1 MAPLKP
7 LTIAINLFWNTFSLF
22 VKKINKDLIMRV
34 TFGSKYNQMNNYQN
48 ALQNK
53 INDAN
58 TQIASGLKIRYGYQN
73 SDINNQNLKF
83 QYEENTLDQGIDVA
97 KNAYTSTLNTDKALQ
112 EFSKTMEAFKTK
124 LIQSA
129 NDVHSETSRAAI
141 ANDLER
147 LKEHMMNVANT
158 SIGGEFLFGGSK
170 VDRPPI
176 DSEGKYH
183 GNGEDLNALIS
194 SDNLVPYNISGQD
207 LFLGADKD
215 KHKLITTNI
224 KLLNQNKLHPD
235 VMDAL
240 EHSSLPEEVFIKPG
254 DTLRELIGDN
264 DKDPTNDPKEFFY
277 LQGVRPD
284 GSSFKE
290 KFALSKAYQNQES
303 ATKVSDLL
311 DKIAHAYGNTSQNK
325 VVDVSLNNWGQI
337 EIKNLTPGSENL
349 DFHLISSDG
358 DFDDLDALR
367 SSGKRVTEYVKSAFV
382 TDRSLSQVKAVPN
395 MYNPKTLEIPSVF
408 VTKDNVLANKN
419 TKLSEIFGDS
429 VETLKINASRLDDE
443 SLIKIPN
450 LPVYLDI
457 PILLDVKNSTI
468 KDLKDA
474 IKERF
479 NNEVDVEIETNGRLR
494 IIDNSSK
501 ESPISLALSTLD
513 QKGLEVAGIPT
524 NNASEYQKTYF
535 NKEGAKLE
543 SNVAQIAQNGAAN
556 GSTKLS
562 EAAKGSLENSVFN
575 MKLNDVNGLFLEAQ
589 MILDN
594 NGVFLSLPNG
604 VKIPLYDPTTADI
617 QASKPNEVT
626 YRQLMDAMSIVL
638 NYSNTDPAIYQQ
650 ISDNPTSKESKE
662 RFIELLKQAK
672 DNLSVNLNEEGK
684 VIIQDNM
691 HSNTKM
697 QFMLFDKDA
706 NDFSQNALHSDK
718 PSLKLN
724 ANNALIIDKPSVNF
738 FDQLE
743 NTITSV
749 RKGIYRPD
757 ALGDTYSSDMRN
769 LGIQNGITLID
780 HLSDHIEKMIAK
792 NGAHGKAF
800 ENIIRRN
807 EVLKT
812 QVQSIRGETTGT
824 DMAET
829 YNKFSNLTNN
839 YNAVLASTN
848 KINNLSLTKY
858 L

>member
-1 MAPLKP
+1 
-7 LTIAINLFWNTFSLF
+7 
-22 VKKINKDLIMRV
+22 MRV

-97 KNAYTSTLNTDKALQ
+97 QNAYTSTLNTDKALQ

-147 LKEHMMNVANT
+147 LREHMMNVANT

-176 DSEGKYH
+176 DSKGKYH

-207 LFLGADKD
+207 LFLGTDKD

-224 KLLNQNKLHPD
+224 KLFNQNKLHPD

-240 EHSSLPEEVFIKPG
+240 EHSSLPEEVFIKPS

-277 LQGVRPD
+277 LQGIRPD

-290 KFALSKAYQNQES
+290 KFALSKAYQNKES
-303 ATKVSDLL
+303 TTKVSDLL
-311 DKIAHAYGNTSQNK
+311 DRIGHAYGNTSQNK

-367 SSGKRVTEYVKSAFV
+367 SSSKRVTEYVKSAFV

-395 MYNPKTLEIPSVF
+395 MYNPRALEIPSVF

-429 VETLKINASRLDDE
+429 VETLKINASRLDDT
-443 SLIKIPN
+443 SAIKIPN

-513 QKGLEVAGIPT
+513 AKGLEVAGIPT

-543 SNVAQIAQNGAAN
+543 SNVAQTAQNGAAN

-589 MILDN
+589 INLDN
-594 NGVFLSLPNG
+594 NGAFLSLPNG
-604 VKIPLYDPTTADI
+604 VKIPLYDPTTANI

-626 YRQLMDAMSIVL
+626 YRQLMDAMSIAL

-743 NTITSV
+743 NIITSV

>member
-1 MAPLKP
+1 
-7 LTIAINLFWNTFSLF
+7 
-22 VKKINKDLIMRV
+22 MRV

-73 SDINNQNLKF
+73 SNINNQNLKF

-97 KNAYTSTLNTDKALQ
+97 QNAYTSTLNTDKALQ
-112 EFSKTMEAFKTK
+112 EFSKTMETFKTK

-129 NDVHSETSRAAI
+129 NDMHSETSRAAI

-147 LKEHMMNVANT
+147 LREHMMNVANT

-240 EHSSLPEEVFIKPG
+240 EHSSLPEEVFIKPS

-277 LQGVRPD
+277 LQGIRPD

-290 KFALSKAYQNQES
+290 KFALDKAYQNKES

-311 DKIAHAYGNTSQNK
+311 DKIGHAYGNTSQNK

-367 SSGKRVTEYVKSAFV
+367 SSSKRVTEYVKSAFV

-395 MYNPKTLEIPSVF
+395 MYNPRVLEIPSVF

-429 VETLKINASRLDDE
+429 VETLKINASRLDDA
-443 SLIKIPN
+443 SAIKIPN
-450 LPVYLDI
+450 LPIGLDI

-494 IIDNSSK
+494 IIDNSSNQ
-501 ESPISLALSTLD
+501 SPISFALSALD

-562 EAAKGSLENSVFN
+562 EVANGSLENSVFN
-575 MKLNDVNGLFLEAQ
+575 MKLNDVNGSFLEAQ
-589 MILDN
+589 MILDS
-594 NGVFLSLPNG
+594 NGAFLSLPNG
-604 VKIPLYDPTTADI
+604 IKIPLYDPTSADI

-626 YRQLMDAMSIVL
+626 YRQLMDAMSIAL

-650 ISDNPTSKESKE
+650 ISDNPTSKESKD

-672 DNLSVNLNEEGK
+672 GNLSVNLNEEGK

-743 NTITSV
+743 NIITSV

>member
-1 MAPLKP
+1 
-7 LTIAINLFWNTFSLF
+7 
-22 VKKINKDLIMRV
+22 MRV

-97 KNAYTSTLNTDKALQ
+97 QNAYTSTLNTDKALQ

-147 LKEHMMNVANT
+147 LREHMMNVANT

-224 KLLNQNKLHPD
+224 KLFNQNKLHPD

-311 DKIAHAYGNTSQNK
+311 DKIGHAYGNTSQNK

-367 SSGKRVTEYVKSAFV
+367 SSGKRVTEYIKSAFV

-429 VETLKINASRLDDE
+429 VETLKINASRLDDT
-443 SLIKIPN
+443 SAIKIPN

-479 NNEVDVEIETNGRLR
+479 NNEVDVEIETNGRLK

-543 SNVAQIAQNGAAN
+543 SNVAQIAQSGAAN

-562 EAAKGSLENSVFN
+562 EVAKGSLENSVFN

-589 MILDN
+589 MNLDN
-594 NGVFLSLPNG
+594 NGAFLSLPNG
-604 VKIPLYDPTTADI
+604 IKIPLYDPTTADI

-626 YRQLMDAMSIVL
+626 YRQLMDAMSIAL

-662 RFIELLKQAK
+662 LFIGLLKQAK

-697 QFMLFDKDA
+697 QFMLFDKDS

-743 NTITSV
+743 NIITSV

-792 NGAHGKAF
+792 NGSHGKAF

>member
-1 MAPLKP
+1 
-7 LTIAINLFWNTFSLF
+7 
-22 VKKINKDLIMRV
+22 MRV

-97 KNAYTSTLNTDKALQ
+97 QNAYTSTLNTDKALQ

-129 NDVHSETSRAAI
+129 NDVHSETSRTAI

-147 LKEHMMNVANT
+147 LREHMMNVANT

-240 EHSSLPEEVFIKPG
+240 EHSSLPEEVFIKPN

-277 LQGVRPD
+277 LQGIRPD

-290 KFALSKAYQNQES
+290 KFALDKAYQNKES

-337 EIKNLTPGSENL
+337 KIKNLTPGSENL

-367 SSGKRVTEYVKSAFV
+367 SSTKRVTEYVKSAFV
-382 TDRSLSQVKAVPN
+382 TDRSLSQVKAVPS
-395 MYNPKTLEIPSVF
+395 MYNPRVLEIPSVF

-429 VETLKINASRLDDE
+429 IKTLKINASRLDNT
-443 SLIKIPN
+443 SAIKIPN

-479 NNEVDVEIETNGRLR
+479 DNEVDVEIETNGRLR
-494 IIDNSSK
+494 VIDNSSNQ
-501 ESPISLALSTLD
+501 SPISLVLSALD

-543 SNVAQIAQNGAAN
+543 SNVAQIAQNGTAN

-562 EAAKGSLENSVFN
+562 EVANGSLENSVFN
-575 MKLNDVNGLFLEAQ
+575 MKLNDVNGSFLEAQ
-589 MILDN
+589 MILDD
-594 NGVFLSLPNG
+594 NGAFLSLPNG
-604 VKIPLYDPTTADI
+604 IKIPLYDPTSADI

-626 YRQLMDAMSIVL
+626 YRQLMDAMSIAL
-638 NYSNTDPAIYQQ
+638 NYSNTDPSIYQQ

-672 DNLSVNLNEEGK
+672 ANLSVNLNEEGK

-743 NTITSV
+743 NIITSV

-812 QVQSIRGETTGT
+812 QVQSIRGETTGA

>member
-1 MAPLKP
+1 
-7 LTIAINLFWNTFSLF
+7 
-22 VKKINKDLIMRV
+22 MRV

-97 KNAYTSTLNTDKALQ
+97 QNAHTSTLNTDKALQ

-147 LKEHMMNVANT
+147 LREHMMNVANT

-224 KLLNQNKLHPD
+224 KLFNQNKLHPD

-240 EHSSLPEEVFIKPG
+240 EHSSLPEEVFIKPS

-290 KFALSKAYQNQES
+290 KFALSKAYQNKES

-395 MYNPKTLEIPSVF
+395 MYNPKVLEIPSVF

-429 VETLKINASRLDDE
+429 VETLKINASRLDE
-443 SLIKIPN
+443 TSAIKIPN

-457 PILLDVKNSTI
+457 PILLNVKNSTI

-543 SNVAQIAQNGAAN
+543 SNVAQIAQNGVAN

-562 EAAKGSLENSVFN
+562 EVAKGSLENSVFN
-575 MKLNDVNGLFLEAQ
+575 MKLNDVNGSFLEAQ

-594 NGVFLSLPNG
+594 NGAFLSLPNG
-604 VKIPLYDPTTADI
+604 IKIPLYDPTSADI

-626 YRQLMDAMSIVL
+626 YRQLMDAMSIAL
-638 NYSNTDPAIYQQ
+638 NYSNTDPTIYQQ

-697 QFMLFDKDA
+697 QFMLFDKDS

>member
-1 MAPLKP
+1 
-7 LTIAINLFWNTFSLF
+7 
-22 VKKINKDLIMRV
+22 MRV
-34 TFGSKYNQMNNYQN
+34 TFGSKYNQMNHYQN

-97 KNAYTSTLNTDKALQ
+97 QNAYTSTLNTDKALQ

-147 LKEHMMNVANT
+147 LREHMINVANT

-176 DSEGKYH
+176 DSNGKYH

-240 EHSSLPEEVFIKPG
+240 EHSSLPEEVFIKPS

-277 LQGVRPD
+277 LQGIRPD

-290 KFALSKAYQNQES
+290 KFALDKAYQNKES

-367 SSGKRVTEYVKSAFV
+367 SSAKRVTEYVKSAFV

-395 MYNPKTLEIPSVF
+395 MYNPRVLEIPSVF

-429 VETLKINASRLDDE
+429 VETLKINARDDT
-443 SLIKIPN
+443 SAIKIPN

-501 ESPISLALSTLD
+501 ESPISFALSTLD

-562 EAAKGSLENSVFN
+562 EVANGSLENSVFN
-575 MKLNDVNGLFLEAQ
+575 MKLNDVNGSFLEAQ

-594 NGVFLSLPNG
+594 NGAFLSLPNG
-604 VKIPLYDPTTADI
+604 IKIPLYDPTSTDI

-626 YRQLMDAMSIVL
+626 YRQLMDAMSIAL

-650 ISDNPTSKESKE
+650 ISDNPTSKESKD
-662 RFIELLKQAK
+662 RFIGLLKQAK
-672 DNLSVNLNEEGK
+672 GNLSVNLNEEGK

-743 NTITSV
+743 NIITSV

-757 ALGDTYSSDMRN
+757 ALGDTYSNDMRN

>member
-1 MAPLKP
+1 
-7 LTIAINLFWNTFSLF
+7 
-22 VKKINKDLIMRV
+22 MRV

-97 KNAYTSTLNTDKALQ
+97 QNAHTSTLNTDKALQ

-147 LKEHMMNVANT
+147 LREHMMNVANT

-215 KHKLITTNI
+215 KYKLITTNI
-224 KLLNQNKLHPD
+224 KLFNQNKLHPD

-277 LQGVRPD
+277 LQGIRPD

-290 KFALSKAYQNQES
+290 KFALDKAYQNQGS

-337 EIKNLTPGSENL
+337 EIKNLTSGSENL

-429 VETLKINASRLDDE
+429 VETLKINASRLDNT
-443 SLIKIPN
+443 SAFKIPN
-450 LPVYLDI
+450 LPIGLDI

-501 ESPISLALSTLD
+501 ESPISLVLSTLD

-562 EAAKGSLENSVFN
+562 EVANGSLENSVFN
-575 MKLNDVNGLFLEAQ
+575 MKLNDVNGSFLEAQ

-594 NGVFLSLPNG
+594 NGAFLSLPNG
-604 VKIPLYDPTTADI
+604 IKIPLYDPTSADI

-626 YRQLMDAMSIVL
+626 YRQLMDAMSIAL
-638 NYSNTDPAIYQQ
+638 NYSNTDPSIYQQ

-684 VIIQDNM
+684 VVIQDNM

-697 QFMLFDKDA
+697 QFMLFDKDS

-743 NTITSV
+743 NIITSV

-792 NGAHGKAF
+792 NGSHGKAF

>member
-1 MAPLKP
+1 
-7 LTIAINLFWNTFSLF
+7 
-22 VKKINKDLIMRV
+22 MRV

-97 KNAYTSTLNTDKALQ
+97 QNAYTSTLNTDKALQ
-112 EFSKTMEAFKTK
+112 EFSKTMETFKTK

-129 NDVHSETSRAAI
+129 NDVHSETSRVAI

-147 LKEHMMNVANT
+147 LREHMMNVANT

-277 LQGVRPD
+277 LQGIRPD

-290 KFALSKAYQNQES
+290 KFALDKAYQNKES

-311 DKIAHAYGNTSQNK
+311 DKIGHAYGNTSQNK

-367 SSGKRVTEYVKSAFV
+367 SSAKRVTEYVKSAFV

-395 MYNPKTLEIPSVF
+395 MYNPRVLEIPSVF

-429 VETLKINASRLDDE
+429 VETLKINARDDT
-443 SLIKIPN
+443 SAIKIPN

-457 PILLDVKNSTI
+457 PILLNVKNSTI

-494 IIDNSSK
+494 IIDNSSNQ
-501 ESPISLALSTLD
+501 SPISFALSALD

-562 EAAKGSLENSVFN
+562 EVANGSLENSVFN
-575 MKLNDVNGLFLEAQ
+575 MKLNDVNGSFLEAQ

-594 NGVFLSLPNG
+594 NGAFLSLPNG
-604 VKIPLYDPTTADI
+604 IKIPLYDPTSADI

-626 YRQLMDAMSIVL
+626 YRQLMDAMSIAL

-792 NGAHGKAF
+792 NGAHGKTF

>member
-1 MAPLKP
+1 
-7 LTIAINLFWNTFSLF
+7 
-22 VKKINKDLIMRV
+22 MRV

-97 KNAYTSTLNTDKALQ
+97 QNAYTSTLNTDKALQ
-112 EFSKTMEAFKTK
+112 EFSKTMETFKTK

-147 LKEHMMNVANT
+147 LREHMMNVANT

-224 KLLNQNKLHPD
+224 KLFNQNKLHPD

-240 EHSSLPEEVFIKPG
+240 EHSSLPEEVFIKPS

-290 KFALSKAYQNQES
+290 KFALSKAYQNKES

-311 DKIAHAYGNTSQNK
+311 DKIGHAYGNTSQNK

-367 SSGKRVTEYVKSAFV
+367 SSAKRVTEYVKSAFV

-395 MYNPKTLEIPSVF
+395 MYNPKMLEIPSVF

-429 VETLKINASRLDDE
+429 VETLKINASRLDE
-443 SLIKIPN
+443 TSAIKIPN
-450 LPVYLDI
+450 LPINLDI
-457 PILLDVKNSTI
+457 PILLDMKNSTI

-513 QKGLEVAGIPT
+513 NKGLEVAGIPT

-562 EAAKGSLENSVFN
+562 EVSKGSLENSVFN

-589 MILDN
+589 INLDN
-594 NGVFLSLPNG
+594 NGAFLSLPNG
-604 VKIPLYDPTTADI
+604 IKIPLYDPTSADI

-626 YRQLMDAMSIVL
+626 YRQLMDAMSIAL

-743 NTITSV
+743 NIITSV

>member
-1 MAPLKP
+1 
-7 LTIAINLFWNTFSLF
+7 
-22 VKKINKDLIMRV
+22 MRV
-34 TFGSKYNQMNNYQN
+34 TFGSKYNQMNHYQN

-97 KNAYTSTLNTDKALQ
+97 QNAYTSTLNTDKALQ

-147 LKEHMMNVANT
+147 LREHMMNVANT

-176 DSEGKYH
+176 DSNGKYH

-240 EHSSLPEEVFIKPG
+240 EHSSLPEEVFIKPS

-290 KFALSKAYQNQES
+290 KFALDKAYQNQES

-311 DKIAHAYGNTSQNK
+311 DKIGHAYGNTSQNK

-367 SSGKRVTEYVKSAFV
+367 SSAKRVTEYVKSAFV

-395 MYNPKTLEIPSVF
+395 MYNPKVLEIPSVF

-419 TKLSEIFGDS
+419 TKLSEIFGDK
-429 VETLKINASRLDDE
+429 VETLKINASRLGDE
-443 SLIKIPN
+443 SAIKIPN
-450 LPVYLDI
+450 LPINLDI

-501 ESPISLALSTLD
+501 ESPISFALSTLD

-562 EAAKGSLENSVFN
+562 EVSKGSLENSVFN
-575 MKLNDVNGLFLEAQ
+575 MKLNDVNGSFLEAQ
-589 MILDN
+589 INLDN
-594 NGVFLSLPNG
+594 NGAFLSLPNG

-662 RFIELLKQAK
+662 QFIGLLKQAK

-743 NTITSV
+743 NIITSV

>member
-1 MAPLKP
+1 
-7 LTIAINLFWNTFSLF
+7 
-22 VKKINKDLIMRV
+22 MRV

-97 KNAYTSTLNTDKALQ
+97 QNAYTSTLNTDKALQ

-147 LKEHMMNVANT
+147 LREHMMNVANT

-290 KFALSKAYQNQES
+290 KFALSKAYQNKES

-367 SSGKRVTEYVKSAFV
+367 SSAKRVTEYVKSAFV

-395 MYNPKTLEIPSVF
+395 MYNPKVLEIPSVF

-419 TKLSEIFGDS
+419 IKLSEIFGDK
-429 VETLKINASRLDDE
+429 VETLKINASRLDN
-443 SLIKIPN
+443 SSAIKIPN

-513 QKGLEVAGIPT
+513 DKGLEVAGIPT

-543 SNVAQIAQNGAAN
+543 SNVAQTAQNGAAN

-562 EAAKGSLENSVFN
+562 EVAKGSLENSVFN

-594 NGVFLSLPNG
+594 NGAFLSLPNG
-604 VKIPLYDPTTADI
+604 VKIPLYDPTTANI

-626 YRQLMDAMSIVL
+626 YRQLMDAMSIAL

-792 NGAHGKAF
+792 NGSHGKAF

>member
-1 MAPLKP
+1 
-7 LTIAINLFWNTFSLF
+7 
-22 VKKINKDLIMRV
+22 
-34 TFGSKYNQMNNYQN
+34 MNHYQN

-97 KNAYTSTLNTDKALQ
+97 QNAYTSTLNTDKALQ

-176 DSEGKYH
+176 DSNGKYH

-240 EHSSLPEEVFIKPG
+240 EHSSLPEEVFIKPS

-277 LQGVRPD
+277 LQGIRPD

-290 KFALSKAYQNQES
+290 KFALDKAYQNQES

-311 DKIAHAYGNTSQNK
+311 DKIGHAYGNTSQNK

-358 DFDDLDALR
+358 DFDNLDALR
-367 SSGKRVTEYVKSAFV
+367 SSAKRVTEYVKSAFV

-395 MYNPKTLEIPSVF
+395 MYNPKVLEIPSVF

-429 VETLKINASRLDDE
+429 VETLKINASRLGDE
-443 SLIKIPN
+443 SAIKIPN
-450 LPVYLDI
+450 LPINLDI

-501 ESPISLALSTLD
+501 ESPISFALSTLD

-562 EAAKGSLENSVFN
+562 EVSKGSLENSVFN
-575 MKLNDVNGLFLEAQ
+575 MKLNDVNGSFLEVQ
-589 MILDN
+589 INLDN
-594 NGVFLSLPNG
+594 NGAFLSLPNG

-626 YRQLMDAMSIVL
+626 YRQLMDAMSIAL

-662 RFIELLKQAK
+662 QFIGLLKQAK
-672 DNLSVNLNEEGK
+672 DNLSINLNEEGK

-743 NTITSV
+743 NIITSV

-757 ALGDTYSSDMRN
+757 ALGDNYSSDMRN

>member
-1 MAPLKP
+1 
-7 LTIAINLFWNTFSLF
+7 
-22 VKKINKDLIMRV
+22 MRV

-53 INDAN
+53 INDAS

-73 SDINNQNLKF
+73 SNINNQNLKF

-97 KNAYTSTLNTDKALQ
+97 QNAYTSTLNTDKALQ
-112 EFSKTMEAFKTK
+112 EFSKTMETFKTK

-129 NDVHSETSRAAI
+129 NDMHSETSRAAI

-147 LKEHMMNVANT
+147 LREHMMNVANT

-240 EHSSLPEEVFIKPG
+240 EHSSLPEEVFIKPS

-277 LQGVRPD
+277 LQGIRPD

-290 KFALSKAYQNQES
+290 KFALDKAYQNKES

-395 MYNPKTLEIPSVF
+395 MYNPRVLEIPSVF
-408 VTKDNVLANKN
+408 ITKDNVLANKN

-429 VETLKINASRLDDE
+429 VETLKINASRLDDA
-443 SLIKIPN
+443 SAIKIPN
-450 LPVYLDI
+450 LPIGLDI

-494 IIDNSSK
+494 IIDNSSNQ
-501 ESPISLALSTLD
+501 SPISFALSALD

-562 EAAKGSLENSVFN
+562 EVANGSLENSVFN
-575 MKLNDVNGLFLEAQ
+575 MKLNDVNGSFLEAQ

-594 NGVFLSLPNG
+594 NGAFLSLPNG
-604 VKIPLYDPTTADI
+604 IKIPLYDPTSADI

-626 YRQLMDAMSIVL
+626 YRQLMDAMSIAL

-672 DNLSVNLNEEGK
+672 GNLSVNLNEEGK

-743 NTITSV
+743 NIITSV

>member
-1 MAPLKP
+1 
-7 LTIAINLFWNTFSLF
+7 
-22 VKKINKDLIMRV
+22 MRV

-97 KNAYTSTLNTDKALQ
+97 QNAYTSTLNTDKALQ

-124 LIQSA
+124 LVQSA

-147 LKEHMMNVANT
+147 LREHMMNVANT

-224 KLLNQNKLHPD
+224 KLFNQNKLHPD

-240 EHSSLPEEVFIKPG
+240 EHSSLPEEVFIKPS

-277 LQGVRPD
+277 LQGIRPD

-290 KFALSKAYQNQES
+290 KFTLDKAYQNQKS

-311 DKIAHAYGNTSQNK
+311 DRIGHAYGNTSQNK

-395 MYNPKTLEIPSVF
+395 MYNPKVLEIPSVF

-429 VETLKINASRLDDE
+429 VETLKINASRLGE
-443 SLIKIPN
+443 TSAIKIPN
-450 LPVYLDI
+450 LPINLDI
-457 PILLDVKNSTI
+457 PILLDMKNSTI

-479 NNEVDVEIETNGRLR
+479 NNEVDVEIGTNGRLR

-543 SNVAQIAQNGAAN
+543 SNAAQIAQNGVAN

-575 MKLNDVNGLFLEAQ
+575 MKLNDVNGSFLKAQ

-594 NGVFLSLPNG
+594 NGAFLSLPNSI
-604 VKIPLYDPTTADI
+604 KIPLYDPTTADI

-626 YRQLMDAMSIVL
+626 YRQLMDAMSIAL

-684 VIIQDNM
+684 VVIQDNM

-743 NTITSV
+743 NIITSV

>member
-1 MAPLKP
+1 
-7 LTIAINLFWNTFSLF
+7 
-22 VKKINKDLIMRV
+22 MRV

-73 SDINNQNLKF
+73 SNINNQNLKF

-97 KNAYTSTLNTDKALQ
+97 QNAYTSTLNTDKALQ
-112 EFSKTMEAFKTK
+112 EFSKTMETFKTK

-129 NDVHSETSRAAI
+129 NDMHSETSRAAI

-147 LKEHMMNVANT
+147 LREHMMNVANT

-170 VDRPPI
+170 VDRSPI

-235 VMDAL
+235 LMDAL
-240 EHSSLPEEVFIKPG
+240 EHSSLPEEVFIKPS

-277 LQGVRPD
+277 LQGIRPD

-290 KFALSKAYQNQES
+290 KFALSKAYQNKES

-311 DKIAHAYGNTSQNK
+311 DRIGHAYGNTSQNK

-450 LPVYLDI
+450 LPIGLDI

-501 ESPISLALSTLD
+501 ESPISLALSALD

-543 SNVAQIAQNGAAN
+543 SNVAQIAQNGAAD

-562 EAAKGSLENSVFN
+562 EVAKGSLENSVFN
-575 MKLNDVNGLFLEAQ
+575 MKLNDVNGSFLEAQ

-594 NGVFLSLPNG
+594 NGAFLSLPNG
-604 VKIPLYDPTTADI
+604 IKIPLYDPTSADI

-626 YRQLMDAMSIVL
+626 YRQLMDAMSIAL
-638 NYSNTDPAIYQQ
+638 NYSNADPAIYQQ

>member
-1 MAPLKP
+1 
-7 LTIAINLFWNTFSLF
+7 
-22 VKKINKDLIMRV
+22 MRV
-34 TFGSKYNQMNNYQN
+34 TFGSKYNQMNHYQN

-97 KNAYTSTLNTDKALQ
+97 QNAYTSTLNTDKALQ
-112 EFSKTMEAFKTK
+112 EFSKTMETFKTK
-124 LIQSA
+124 LVQSA
-129 NDVHSETSRAAI
+129 NDVHSEISRAAI

-147 LKEHMMNVANT
+147 LREHMMNVANT

-176 DSEGKYH
+176 DSNGKYH

-224 KLLNQNKLHPD
+224 KLFNQNKLHPD

-240 EHSSLPEEVFIKPG
+240 EHSSLPEEVFIKPS

-277 LQGVRPD
+277 LQGIRPD

-290 KFALSKAYQNQES
+290 KFALDKAYQNQKS

-311 DKIAHAYGNTSQNK
+311 DRIGHAYGNTSQNK

-395 MYNPKTLEIPSVF
+395 MYNPKVLEIPSVF

-429 VETLKINASRLDDE
+429 VQTLKINASRSDE
-443 SLIKIPN
+443 TSAIKIPN
-450 LPVYLDI
+450 LPVNLDI

-468 KDLKDA
+468 KDLKDT

-479 NNEVDVEIETNGRLR
+479 NNEVDVEIATNGRLR
-494 IIDNSSK
+494 IIDNSSNQ
-501 ESPISLALSTLD
+501 SPISFSLITLND
-513 QKGLEVAGIPT
+513 KGLEVAGIPT

-562 EAAKGSLENSVFN
+562 EMAKGSLENSVFD
-575 MKLNDVNGLFLEAQ
+575 MKLNDVNGSFLKAQ

-594 NGVFLSLPNG
+594 NGAFLSLPNG
-604 VKIPLYDPTTADI
+604 VKIPLYDPTSADI

-626 YRQLMDAMSIVL
+626 YRQLMDAMSIAL

-672 DNLSVNLNEEGK
+672 SNLSVDLNEEGK

-792 NGAHGKAF
+792 NGTHGKAF
-800 ENIIRRN
+800 ENIIGRN

>member
-1 MAPLKP
+1 
-7 LTIAINLFWNTFSLF
+7 
-22 VKKINKDLIMRV
+22 MRV

-73 SDINNQNLKF
+73 SDINNQNLRF

-97 KNAYTSTLNTDKALQ
+97 QNAYTSTLNTDKALQ

-147 LKEHMMNVANT
+147 LREHMMNVANT

-207 LFLGADKD
+207 LFLGTDKD

-240 EHSSLPEEVFIKPG
+240 EHSSLPEEVFIKPS

-290 KFALSKAYQNQES
+290 KFALSKAYQNKES

-382 TDRSLSQVKAVPN
+382 TDRSLSQVKAVPS

-429 VETLKINASRLDDE
+429 VETLKINASRLDNT
-443 SLIKIPN
+443 SAIKIPN

-494 IIDNSSK
+494 IIDNSSNQ
-501 ESPISLALSTLD
+501 SPISLALSTLD

-543 SNVAQIAQNGAAN
+543 SNVAQITQNGAAN

-562 EAAKGSLENSVFN
+562 EVAKGSLENSVFN
-575 MKLNDVNGLFLEAQ
+575 MKLNDVNGSFLKAQ

-594 NGVFLSLPNG
+594 NGAFLSLPNG
-604 VKIPLYDPTTADI
+604 VKIPLYDPTSADI

-626 YRQLMDAMSIVL
+626 YRQLMDAMSIAL

-792 NGAHGKAF
+792 NGSHGKAF

-812 QVQSIRGETTGT
+812 QVQSIRGETTGA

>member
-1 MAPLKP
+1 
-7 LTIAINLFWNTFSLF
+7 
-22 VKKINKDLIMRV
+22 MRV

-112 EFSKTMEAFKTK
+112 EFSKTMETFKTK

-147 LKEHMMNVANT
+147 LREHMMNVANT

-240 EHSSLPEEVFIKPG
+240 EHSSLPEEVFIKPS

-277 LQGVRPD
+277 LQGIRPD

-290 KFALSKAYQNQES
+290 KFALDKAYQNKES

-311 DKIAHAYGNTSQNK
+311 DKIGHAYGNTSQNK

-367 SSGKRVTEYVKSAFV
+367 SSGQRVTEYVKSAFV

-395 MYNPKTLEIPSVF
+395 MYNPRVLEIPSVF

-429 VETLKINASRLDDE
+429 VETLKINASRLDDT
-443 SLIKIPN
+443 SAIKIPN
-450 LPVYLDI
+450 LPIGLDI

-494 IIDNSSK
+494 IIDNSSNQ
-501 ESPISLALSTLD
+501 SPISFALSALD

-562 EAAKGSLENSVFN
+562 EVANGSLENSVFN
-575 MKLNDVNGLFLEAQ
+575 MKLNDVNGSFLEAQ

-594 NGVFLSLPNG
+594 NGAFLSLPNG

-626 YRQLMDAMSIVL
+626 YRQLMDAMSIAL

-662 RFIELLKQAK
+662 RFIGLLKQAK
-672 DNLSVNLNEEGK
+672 DNLSINLNEEGK

-743 NTITSV
+743 NIITSV

>member
-1 MAPLKP
+1 
-7 LTIAINLFWNTFSLF
+7 
-22 VKKINKDLIMRV
+22 MRV

-73 SDINNQNLKF
+73 SGINNQNLKF

-97 KNAYTSTLNTDKALQ
+97 QNAYTSTLNTDKALQ
-112 EFSKTMEAFKTK
+112 EFSKTMETFKTK

-147 LKEHMMNVANT
+147 LREHMMNVANT

-277 LQGVRPD
+277 LQGIRPD

-290 KFALSKAYQNQES
+290 KFALDKAYQNKES

-311 DKIAHAYGNTSQNK
+311 DRIGHAYGNTSQNK

-367 SSGKRVTEYVKSAFV
+367 SSAKRVTEYVKSAFV

-395 MYNPKTLEIPSVF
+395 MYNPRVLEIPSVF

-429 VETLKINASRLDDE
+429 VETLKINASRLDDT
-443 SLIKIPN
+443 SAIKIPN
-450 LPVYLDI
+450 LPVGLDI

-494 IIDNSSK
+494 IIDNSSNQ
-501 ESPISLALSTLD
+501 SPISFVLSALD

-562 EAAKGSLENSVFN
+562 EVANGSLENSVFN
-575 MKLNDVNGLFLEAQ
+575 MKLNDVNGSFLEAQ

-594 NGVFLSLPNG
+594 NGAFLSLPNG
-604 VKIPLYDPTTADI
+604 IKIPLYDPTSADI

-626 YRQLMDAMSIVL
+626 YRQLMDAMSIAL
-638 NYSNTDPAIYQQ
+638 NYSNTDPTIYQQ

-662 RFIELLKQAK
+662 RFIGLLKQAK
-672 DNLSVNLNEEGK
+672 GNLSINLNEEGK

-743 NTITSV
+743 NIITSV

>member
-1 MAPLKP
+1 
-7 LTIAINLFWNTFSLF
+7 
-22 VKKINKDLIMRV
+22 MRV

-97 KNAYTSTLNTDKALQ
+97 QNAYTSTLNTDKALQ

-147 LKEHMMNVANT
+147 LREHMINVANT

-224 KLLNQNKLHPD
+224 KLFNQNKLHPD

-240 EHSSLPEEVFIKPG
+240 EHSSLPEEVFIKPS

-290 KFALSKAYQNQES
+290 KFVLDKAYQNKES
-303 ATKVSDLL
+303 TTKVSDLL
-311 DKIAHAYGNTSQNK
+311 DKIGHAYGNTSQNK

-395 MYNPKTLEIPSVF
+395 MYNPKALEIPSVF

-429 VETLKINASRLDDE
+429 VETLKINASRLDE
-443 SLIKIPN
+443 TSAIKIPN

-501 ESPISLALSTLD
+501 ESPISLALSALD

-543 SNVAQIAQNGAAN
+543 SNVAQIAQSGTAN

-562 EAAKGSLENSVFN
+562 EVAKGSLENSVFN

-589 MILDN
+589 INLDN
-594 NGVFLSLPNG
+594 NGAFLSLPNG
-604 VKIPLYDPTTADI
+604 VKIPLYDPTSTDI

-626 YRQLMDAMSIVL
+626 YRQLMDAMSIAL

-697 QFMLFDKDA
+697 QFMLFDKDS

>member
-1 MAPLKP
+1 
-7 LTIAINLFWNTFSLF
+7 
-22 VKKINKDLIMRV
+22 MRV

-97 KNAYTSTLNTDKALQ
+97 QNAYTSTLNTDKALQ

-129 NDVHSETSRAAI
+129 NDVHSETSRTAI

-147 LKEHMMNVANT
+147 LREHMMNVANT

-240 EHSSLPEEVFIKPG
+240 EHSSLPEEVFIKPN

-277 LQGVRPD
+277 LQGIRPD

-290 KFALSKAYQNQES
+290 KFALDKAYQNKES

-358 DFDDLDALR
+358 DFDNLDALR
-367 SSGKRVTEYVKSAFV
+367 SNAKRVTEYVKSAFV
-382 TDRSLSQVKAVPN
+382 TDRSLNQVKAVPN

-429 VETLKINASRLDDE
+429 VETLKINASRLDDT
-443 SLIKIPN
+443 SAIKIPN
-450 LPVYLDI
+450 LPIDLDI

-562 EAAKGSLENSVFN
+562 EVANGSLENSVFN
-575 MKLNDVNGLFLEAQ
+575 MKLNDVNGSFLEAQ

-594 NGVFLSLPNG
+594 NGAFLSLPNG
-604 VKIPLYDPTTADI
+604 IKIPLYDPTSADI

-626 YRQLMDAMSIVL
+626 YRQLMDAMSIAL

-672 DNLSVNLNEEGK
+672 GNLSVNLNEEGK

-743 NTITSV
+743 NIITSV

>member
-1 MAPLKP
+1 
-7 LTIAINLFWNTFSLF
+7 
-22 VKKINKDLIMRV
+22 MRV

-147 LKEHMMNVANT
+147 LREHMMNVANT

-207 LFLGADKD
+207 LFLGTDKD

-224 KLLNQNKLHPD
+224 KLFNQNKLHPD

-240 EHSSLPEEVFIKPG
+240 ERSSLPEEVFIKPG

-290 KFALSKAYQNQES
+290 KFALSKAYQNKES
-303 ATKVSDLL
+303 ATRVSDLL

-395 MYNPKTLEIPSVF
+395 MYNPKVFEIPSVF
-408 VTKDNVLANKN
+408 ITKDNVLANKN

-429 VETLKINASRLDDE
+429 VETLKINASRLDDT

-524 NNASEYQKTYF
+524 NNANEYQKTYF

-562 EAAKGSLENSVFN
+562 EVAKGSLENSVFN

-589 MILDN
+589 INLDN
-594 NGVFLSLPNG
+594 NGAFLSLPNG
-604 VKIPLYDPTTADI
+604 VKIPLYDPTSADI

-626 YRQLMDAMSIVL
+626 YRQLMDAMSIAL
-638 NYSNTDPAIYQQ
+638 NYSNTDQAIYQQ

-672 DNLSVNLNEEGK
+672 DNLSVNLDEEGK

-743 NTITSV
+743 NIITSV

>member
-1 MAPLKP
+1 
-7 LTIAINLFWNTFSLF
+7 
-22 VKKINKDLIMRV
+22 MRV

-73 SDINNQNLKF
+73 SNINNQNLKF

-97 KNAYTSTLNTDKALQ
+97 QNAYTSTLNTDKALQ

-147 LKEHMMNVANT
+147 LREHMMNVANT

-176 DSEGKYH
+176 DSDGKYH

-194 SDNLVPYNISGQD
+194 SNNLVPYNISGQD

-240 EHSSLPEEVFIKPG
+240 EHSSLPEEVFIKPS

-277 LQGVRPD
+277 LQGIRPD

-290 KFALSKAYQNQES
+290 KFALDKAYQNKES

-311 DKIAHAYGNTSQNK
+311 DKIGHAYGNTSQNK

-367 SSGKRVTEYVKSAFV
+367 SSSKRVTEYVKSAFV

-395 MYNPKTLEIPSVF
+395 MYNPRVLEIPSVF

-429 VETLKINASRLDDE
+429 VETLRINASRLGNT
-443 SLIKIPN
+443 SAIKIPN
-450 LPVYLDI
+450 LPIGLDI

-494 IIDNSSK
+494 IIDNSSNQ
-501 ESPISLALSTLD
+501 SPISFALSALD

-556 GSTKLS
+556 GSAKLS
-562 EAAKGSLENSVFN
+562 EVANGSLENSVFN
-575 MKLNDVNGLFLEAQ
+575 MKLNDVNGSFLEAQ

-594 NGVFLSLPNG
+594 NGAFLSLPNG
-604 VKIPLYDPTTADI
+604 IKIPLYDPTSADI

-626 YRQLMDAMSIVL
+626 YRQLMDAMSIAL

-672 DNLSVNLNEEGK
+672 GNLSVNLNEEGK

-743 NTITSV
+743 NIITSV

>member
-1 MAPLKP
+1 
-7 LTIAINLFWNTFSLF
+7 
-22 VKKINKDLIMRV
+22 MRV

-97 KNAYTSTLNTDKALQ
+97 QNAYTSTLNTDKALQ

-147 LKEHMMNVANT
+147 LREHMINVANT

-176 DSEGKYH
+176 DSNGKYH

-290 KFALSKAYQNQES
+290 KFALSKAYQNKES

-311 DKIAHAYGNTSQNK
+311 DKIGHAYGNTSQNK

-395 MYNPKTLEIPSVF
+395 MYNPKVLEIPSVF

-419 TKLSEIFGDS
+419 TKLSEIFGDK

-443 SLIKIPN
+443 NAIQIPN
-450 LPVYLDI
+450 LPINLDI

-543 SNVAQIAQNGAAN
+543 SNVAQTAQNGAAN

-562 EAAKGSLENSVFN
+562 EVAKGSLENSVFN
-575 MKLNDVNGLFLEAQ
+575 MKLNDVNGLFLKAQ
-589 MILDN
+589 INLDN
-594 NGVFLSLPNG
+594 NGAFLSLPNG
-604 VKIPLYDPTTADI
+604 IKIPLYDPTSTDI

-626 YRQLMDAMSIVL
+626 YRQLMDAMSIAL

-743 NTITSV
+743 NIITSV

-792 NGAHGKAF
+792 NGSHGKAF

>member
-1 MAPLKP
+1 
-7 LTIAINLFWNTFSLF
+7 
-22 VKKINKDLIMRV
+22 MRV

-53 INDAN
+53 INDTN
-58 TQIASGLKIRYGYQN
+58 MQIASGLKIRYGYQN
-73 SDINNQNLKF
+73 SNINNQNLKF

-97 KNAYTSTLNTDKALQ
+97 QNAYTSTLNTDKALQ
-112 EFSKTMEAFKTK
+112 EFSKTMETFKTK

-147 LKEHMMNVANT
+147 LREHMMNVANT

-224 KLLNQNKLHPD
+224 KLFNQNKLHPD

-240 EHSSLPEEVFIKPG
+240 EHSSLPEEVFIKPS

-277 LQGVRPD
+277 LQGIRPD

-290 KFALSKAYQNQES
+290 KFALDKAYQNKES

-311 DKIAHAYGNTSQNK
+311 DRIGHAYGNTSQNK

-395 MYNPKTLEIPSVF
+395 MYNPRVLEIPSVF
-408 VTKDNVLANKN
+408 VTKNNVLANKN

-429 VETLKINASRLDDE
+429 VETLKINASDDT
-443 SLIKIPN
+443 SAIKIPN
-450 LPVYLDI
+450 LPIGLDI

-479 NNEVDVEIETNGRLR
+479 NNEVDMEIETNGRLR
-494 IIDNSSK
+494 IIDNSSNQ
-501 ESPISLALSTLD
+501 SPISFALSALD

-562 EAAKGSLENSVFN
+562 EVANGSLENSVFN
-575 MKLNDVNGLFLEAQ
+575 MKLNDVNGSFLEAQ

-594 NGVFLSLPNG
+594 NGAFLSLPNG
-604 VKIPLYDPTTADI
+604 IKIPLYDPTSADI

-626 YRQLMDAMSIVL
+626 YRQLMDAMSIAL

-672 DNLSVNLNEEGK
+672 GNLSVNLNEEGK

>member
-1 MAPLKP
+1 
-7 LTIAINLFWNTFSLF
+7 
-22 VKKINKDLIMRV
+22 MRV

-97 KNAYTSTLNTDKALQ
+97 QNAYTSTLNTDKALQ

-129 NDVHSETSRAAI
+129 NDLHSETSRAAI

-147 LKEHMMNVANT
+147 LKEHMINVANT

-176 DSEGKYH
+176 DSNGKYH

-207 LFLGADKD
+207 LFLGTDKD

-224 KLLNQNKLHPD
+224 KLFNQNKLHPD

-290 KFALSKAYQNQES
+290 KFALDKAYQNQES

-395 MYNPKTLEIPSVF
+395 MYNPKVLEIPSVF
-408 VTKDNVLANKN
+408 ITKDNVLANKN
-419 TKLSEIFGDS
+419 TKLSEIFGDK
-429 VETLKINASRLDDE
+429 VETLKINASRLDNTGA
-443 SLIKIPN
+443 IKIPN

-479 NNEVDVEIETNGRLR
+479 NNEVDVEIATNGRLR

-513 QKGLEVAGIPT
+513 AKGLEVAGIPT

-562 EAAKGSLENSVFN
+562 EVAKGSLENSVFN
-575 MKLNDVNGLFLEAQ
+575 MKLNDVNGSFLKAQ

-594 NGVFLSLPNG
+594 NGAFLSLPNG
-604 VKIPLYDPTTADI
+604 IKIPLYDPTSTDI

-626 YRQLMDAMSIVL
+626 YRQLMDAMSIAL

-792 NGAHGKAF
+792 NGSHGKAF

>member
-1 MAPLKP
+1 
-7 LTIAINLFWNTFSLF
+7 
-22 VKKINKDLIMRV
+22 MRV
-34 TFGSKYNQMNNYQN
+34 TFGSKYNQMNHYQN

-97 KNAYTSTLNTDKALQ
+97 QNAYTSTLNTDKALQ

-147 LKEHMMNVANT
+147 LREHMMNVANT

-176 DSEGKYH
+176 DSNGKYH

-207 LFLGADKD
+207 LFLGTDKD

-224 KLLNQNKLHPD
+224 KLFNQNKLHPD

-277 LQGVRPD
+277 LQGIRPD

-290 KFALSKAYQNQES
+290 KFALDKAYQNQES

-311 DKIAHAYGNTSQNK
+311 DKIGHAYGNTSQNK

-382 TDRSLSQVKAVPN
+382 TDRSLSQVKAVPS
-395 MYNPKTLEIPSVF
+395 MYNPKVLEIPSVF
-408 VTKDNVLANKN
+408 ITKDNVLANKN

-429 VETLKINASRLDDE
+429 VETLKINASRLDE
-443 SLIKIPN
+443 TSAIKIPN

-501 ESPISLALSTLD
+501 ESPISLALSALD

-562 EAAKGSLENSVFN
+562 EIAKGSLENSVFN

-589 MILDN
+589 INLDN
-594 NGVFLSLPNG
+594 NGAFLSLPNG
-604 VKIPLYDPTTADI
+604 IKIPLYDPTSTDI

-626 YRQLMDAMSIVL
+626 YRQLMDAMSIAL
-638 NYSNTDPAIYQQ
+638 NYSNTDPTIYQQ

-743 NTITSV
+743 NIITSV

>member
-1 MAPLKP
+1 
-7 LTIAINLFWNTFSLF
+7 
-22 VKKINKDLIMRV
+22 MRV
-34 TFGSKYNQMNNYQN
+34 TFGSKYNQMNHYQN

-97 KNAYTSTLNTDKALQ
+97 QNAYTSTLNTDKALQ

-147 LKEHMMNVANT
+147 LREHMMNVANT

-176 DSEGKYH
+176 DSNGKYH

-240 EHSSLPEEVFIKPG
+240 EHSLLPEEVFIKPS

-290 KFALSKAYQNQES
+290 KFALDKAYQNQES

-311 DKIAHAYGNTSQNK
+311 DKIGHAYGNTSQNK

-395 MYNPKTLEIPSVF
+395 MYNPKVLEIPSVF

-419 TKLSEIFGDS
+419 TKLSEIFGDK

-443 SLIKIPN
+443 SAIKIPN
-450 LPVYLDI
+450 LPITLDI

-501 ESPISLALSTLD
+501 ESPISFALSTLD

-562 EAAKGSLENSVFN
+562 EVSKGSLENSVFN
-575 MKLNDVNGLFLEAQ
+575 MKLNDVNGSFLEAQ
-589 MILDN
+589 MNLDS
-594 NGVFLSLPNG
+594 NGAFLSLPNG
-604 VKIPLYDPTTADI
+604 VKIPLYDPTTAGI

-626 YRQLMDAMSIVL
+626 YRQLMDAMSIAL

-662 RFIELLKQAK
+662 RFIGLLKQAK
-672 DNLSVNLNEEGK
+672 DNLSINLNEEGK

>member
-1 MAPLKP
+1 
-7 LTIAINLFWNTFSLF
+7 
-22 VKKINKDLIMRV
+22 
-34 TFGSKYNQMNNYQN
+34 MNNYQN

-147 LKEHMMNVANT
+147 LREHMINVANT

-176 DSEGKYH
+176 DSNGKYH

-224 KLLNQNKLHPD
+224 KLFNQNKLHPD

-240 EHSSLPEEVFIKPG
+240 EHSSLPEEVFIKPS

-290 KFALSKAYQNQES
+290 KFALSKAYQNKES

-382 TDRSLSQVKAVPN
+382 TDRSLSQVKAVSN
-395 MYNPKTLEIPSVF
+395 MYNPKALEIPSVF

-419 TKLSEIFGDS
+419 TKLSEIFGDK
-429 VETLKINASRLDDE
+429 VETLKINASRLGDT
-443 SLIKIPN
+443 STIKIPN
-450 LPVYLDI
+450 LPINLDI

-562 EAAKGSLENSVFN
+562 EVAKGSLENSVFN
-575 MKLNDVNGLFLEAQ
+575 MKLNDVNGSFLKAQ
-589 MILDN
+589 MILDP
-594 NGVFLSLPNG
+594 NGAFLSLPNG
-604 VKIPLYDPTTADI
+604 VKIPLYDPTSADI

-626 YRQLMDAMSIVL
+626 YRQLMDAMSIAL

-697 QFMLFDKDA
+697 QFMLFDKDS

-743 NTITSV
+743 NIITSV

-792 NGAHGKAF
+792 NGTHGKAF
-800 ENIIRRN
+800 ENIVRRN

>member
-1 MAPLKP
+1 
-7 LTIAINLFWNTFSLF
+7 
-22 VKKINKDLIMRV
+22 MRV

-83 QYEENTLDQGIDVA
+83 QYEENTLYQGIDVA
-97 KNAYTSTLNTDKALQ
+97 QNAYTSTLNTDKALQ

-147 LKEHMMNVANT
+147 LREHMINVANT

-176 DSEGKYH
+176 DSNGKYH

-224 KLLNQNKLHPD
+224 KLFNQNKLHPD

-240 EHSSLPEEVFIKPG
+240 EHSSLPEEVFIKPS

-303 ATKVSDLL
+303 ASKVSDLL
-311 DKIAHAYGNTSQNK
+311 DKIGHAYGNTSQNK

-395 MYNPKTLEIPSVF
+395 MYNPRVLEIPSVF
-408 VTKDNVLANKN
+408 VTKDNVSANKN

-429 VETLKINASRLDDE
+429 VETLKINASRLDDTNA
-443 SLIKIPN
+443 IKIPN
-450 LPVYLDI
+450 LPIGLDI

-494 IIDNSSK
+494 IIDNSSNQ
-501 ESPISLALSTLD
+501 SPISLALSALD

-562 EAAKGSLENSVFN
+562 EVANGSLENSVFN
-575 MKLNDVNGLFLEAQ
+575 MKLNDVNGSFLEAQ

-594 NGVFLSLPNG
+594 NGAFLSLPNG
-604 VKIPLYDPTTADI
+604 VKIPLYDPTSADI

-626 YRQLMDAMSIVL
+626 YRQLMDAMSIAL

-662 RFIELLKQAK
+662 CFIELLKQAK
-672 DNLSVNLNEEGK
+672 DNLSVDLNEEGK

-743 NTITSV
+743 NIITSV

-757 ALGDTYSSDMRN
+757 ALGDTYSNDMRN

>member
-1 MAPLKP
+1 
-7 LTIAINLFWNTFSLF
+7 
-22 VKKINKDLIMRV
+22 MRV

-83 QYEENTLDQGIDVA
+83 QYEENTLNQGIDVA
-97 KNAYTSTLNTDKALQ
+97 QNAYTSTLNTDKALQ

-129 NDVHSETSRAAI
+129 NDMHSETSRAAI

-147 LKEHMMNVANT
+147 LREHMMNVANT

-224 KLLNQNKLHPD
+224 KLFNQNKLHPD

-290 KFALSKAYQNQES
+290 KFALSKAYQNKES

-395 MYNPKTLEIPSVF
+395 MYNPRALEIPSVF

-429 VETLKINASRLDDE
+429 VETLKINASRLDDT
-443 SLIKIPN
+443 SAIKIPN

-494 IIDNSSK
+494 IIDNAPNQ
-501 ESPISLALSTLD
+501 SPISLALSTLD
-513 QKGLEVAGIPT
+513 DKGLEVAGIPT

-575 MKLNDVNGLFLEAQ
+575 MKLNDVNGSFLEAQ
-589 MILDN
+589 MILDS
-594 NGVFLSLPNG
+594 NGAFLSLPNG
-604 VKIPLYDPTTADI
+604 VKIPLYDPTSTDI

-626 YRQLMDAMSIVL
+626 YRQLMDAMSIAL

-650 ISDNPTSKESKE
+650 ISDNPTSKESKD

-672 DNLSVNLNEEGK
+672 GNLSVNLNEEGK

-769 LGIQNGITLID
+769 LGIQNGIILID

>member
-1 MAPLKP
+1 
-7 LTIAINLFWNTFSLF
+7 
-22 VKKINKDLIMRV
+22 MRV
-34 TFGSKYNQMNNYQN
+34 TFGSKYNQMNHYQN

-97 KNAYTSTLNTDKALQ
+97 QNAYTSTLNTDKALQ

-147 LKEHMMNVANT
+147 LREHMMNVANT

-176 DSEGKYH
+176 DSNGKYH

-224 KLLNQNKLHPD
+224 KLFNQNKLHPD

-240 EHSSLPEEVFIKPG
+240 EHSSLPEEVFIKPS

-290 KFALSKAYQNQES
+290 KFALDKAYQNQES

-311 DKIAHAYGNTSQNK
+311 DKIGHAYGNTSQNK

-382 TDRSLSQVKAVPN
+382 TDRSLSQVKAIQN
-395 MYNPKTLEIPSVF
+395 MYNPNALEVPSVF

-419 TKLSEIFGDS
+419 TKLSEIFGDK
-429 VETLKINASRLDDE
+429 VETLKINASRLGDE
-443 SLIKIPN
+443 SAIKIPN
-450 LPVYLDI
+450 LPIDLDI

-501 ESPISLALSTLD
+501 ESPISFALSTLD

-543 SNVAQIAQNGAAN
+543 SNVAQTAQNGAAN

-562 EAAKGSLENSVFN
+562 EVSKGSLENSVFN
-575 MKLNDVNGLFLEAQ
+575 MKLNDVNGSFLEAQ
-589 MILDN
+589 MILDP
-594 NGVFLSLPNG
+594 NGAFLSLPNG

-626 YRQLMDAMSIVL
+626 YRQLMDSMSIAL

-672 DNLSVNLNEEGK
+672 DNLSINLNEEGK

-691 HSNTKM
+691 HSSTKM

-743 NTITSV
+743 NIITSV

-780 HLSDHIEKMIAK
+780 HLSDHIEKVIAK

>member
-1 MAPLKP
+1 
-7 LTIAINLFWNTFSLF
+7 
-22 VKKINKDLIMRV
+22 MRV

-73 SDINNQNLKF
+73 SNINNQNLKF

-97 KNAYTSTLNTDKALQ
+97 QNAYTSTLNTDKALQ
-112 EFSKTMEAFKTK
+112 EFSKTMETFKTK

-147 LKEHMMNVANT
+147 LREHMMNVANT

-277 LQGVRPD
+277 LQGIRPD

-290 KFALSKAYQNQES
+290 KFALDKAYQNKES

-311 DKIAHAYGNTSQNK
+311 DKIGHAYGNTSQNK

-367 SSGKRVTEYVKSAFV
+367 SSSKRVTEYVKSAFV

-395 MYNPKTLEIPSVF
+395 MYNPRVLEIPSVF

-429 VETLKINASRLDDE
+429 VETLKINASRLDDT
-443 SLIKIPN
+443 STIKIPN
-450 LPVYLDI
+450 LPIGLDI

-494 IIDNSSK
+494 IIDNSSNQ
-501 ESPISLALSTLD
+501 SPISFALSALD

-543 SNVAQIAQNGAAN
+543 SNVAQIAQNGTAN

-562 EAAKGSLENSVFN
+562 EVANGSLENSVFN
-575 MKLNDVNGLFLEAQ
+575 MKLNDVNGSFLEAQ

-594 NGVFLSLPNG
+594 NGAFLSLPNG
-604 VKIPLYDPTTADI
+604 IKIPLYDPTSADI

-626 YRQLMDAMSIVL
+626 YRQLMDAMSIAL

-672 DNLSVNLNEEGK
+672 GNLSVNLNEEGK

-743 NTITSV
+743 NIITSV

>member
-1 MAPLKP
+1 
-7 LTIAINLFWNTFSLF
+7 
-22 VKKINKDLIMRV
+22 MRV

-53 INDAN
+53 INDSN

-97 KNAYTSTLNTDKALQ
+97 QNAYTSTLNTDKALQ
-112 EFSKTMEAFKTK
+112 EFSKTMETFKTK

-129 NDVHSETSRAAI
+129 NDVHSETSRVAI

-147 LKEHMMNVANT
+147 LREHMMNVANT

-224 KLLNQNKLHPD
+224 KLLNQNKLRPD

-240 EHSSLPEEVFIKPG
+240 EHSSLPEEVFIKPS

-277 LQGVRPD
+277 LQGIRPD

-290 KFALSKAYQNQES
+290 KFALDKAYQNKES

-311 DKIAHAYGNTSQNK
+311 DKIGHAYGNTSQNK

-367 SSGKRVTEYVKSAFV
+367 SSAKRVTEYVKSAFV

-395 MYNPKTLEIPSVF
+395 MYNPRVLEIPSVF

-429 VETLKINASRLDDE
+429 VETLKINASRLDDT
-443 SLIKIPN
+443 SAIKIPN

-494 IIDNSSK
+494 IIDNSSNQ
-501 ESPISLALSTLD
+501 SPISFALSALD

-543 SNVAQIAQNGAAN
+543 SNVAQIAQNGTAN

-562 EAAKGSLENSVFN
+562 EVANGSLEDSVFN
-575 MKLNDVNGLFLEAQ
+575 MKLNDVNGSFLEAQ

-594 NGVFLSLPNG
+594 NGAFLNLPNG
-604 VKIPLYDPTTADI
+604 IKIPLYDPTSTDI

-626 YRQLMDAMSIVL
+626 YRQLMDAMSIAL

-672 DNLSVNLNEEGK
+672 GNLSVNLDEEGK

-812 QVQSIRGETTGT
+812 QIQSIRGETTGT

>member
-1 MAPLKP
+1 
-7 LTIAINLFWNTFSLF
+7 
-22 VKKINKDLIMRV
+22 MRV

-83 QYEENTLDQGIDVA
+83 QYEENTLNQGIDVA
-97 KNAYTSTLNTDKALQ
+97 QNAYTSTLNTDKALQ
-112 EFSKTMEAFKTK
+112 EFSKTMETFKTK

-147 LKEHMMNVANT
+147 LREHMMNVANT

-290 KFALSKAYQNQES
+290 KFALDKAYQNKES

-382 TDRSLSQVKAVPN
+382 TDRSLSQVKAIPN
-395 MYNPKTLEIPSVF
+395 MYNPRVLEIPSVF

-429 VETLKINASRLDDE
+429 VETLKINASRLDDT

-450 LPVYLDI
+450 LPIGLDI

-479 NNEVDVEIETNGRLR
+479 NDEVDVEIETNGRLR

-543 SNVAQIAQNGAAN
+543 SNVAQIAQNGTAN

-562 EAAKGSLENSVFN
+562 EVANGSLENSVFN
-575 MKLNDVNGLFLEAQ
+575 MKLNDVNGSFLEAQ

-594 NGVFLSLPNG
+594 NGAFLSLPNG
-604 VKIPLYDPTTADI
+604 IKIPLYDPTSADI

-626 YRQLMDAMSIVL
+626 YRQLMDAMSIAL

-672 DNLSVNLNEEGK
+672 GNLSVNLNEEGK

>member
-1 MAPLKP
+1 
-7 LTIAINLFWNTFSLF
+7 
-22 VKKINKDLIMRV
+22 
-34 TFGSKYNQMNNYQN
+34 MNNYQN

-147 LKEHMMNVANT
+147 LREHMINVANT

-176 DSEGKYH
+176 DSNGKYH

-224 KLLNQNKLHPD
+224 KLFNQNKLHPD

-240 EHSSLPEEVFIKPG
+240 EHSSLPEEVFIKPN

-290 KFALSKAYQNQES
+290 KFALDKAYQNKES

-395 MYNPKTLEIPSVF
+395 MYNPKVLEIPSVF

-429 VETLKINASRLDDE
+429 VETLKINASRLDDT
-443 SLIKIPN
+443 SAIKIPN
-450 LPVYLDI
+450 LPVYVDI

-494 IIDNSSK
+494 IIDNSSNQ
-501 ESPISLALSTLD
+501 SPISFALSTLD

-543 SNVAQIAQNGAAN
+543 SNVAQIAQNGTAN

-562 EAAKGSLENSVFN
+562 EVANGSLENSVFN
-575 MKLNDVNGLFLEAQ
+575 MKLNDVNGSFLEAQ

-594 NGVFLSLPNG
+594 NGAFLSLPDG
-604 VKIPLYDPTTADI
+604 IKIPLYDPTSADI

-626 YRQLMDAMSIVL
+626 YRQLMDAMSIAL
-638 NYSNTDPAIYQQ
+638 NYSNADPAIYQQ
-650 ISDNPTSKESKE
+650 ISDNPTSKESKD

-672 DNLSVNLNEEGK
+672 GNLSVNLNEEGK

>member
-1 MAPLKP
+1 
-7 LTIAINLFWNTFSLF
+7 
-22 VKKINKDLIMRV
+22 MRV
-34 TFGSKYNQMNNYQN
+34 TFGSKYNQMNHYQN

-97 KNAYTSTLNTDKALQ
+97 QNAYTSTLNTDKALQ

-147 LKEHMMNVANT
+147 LREHMMNVANT

-176 DSEGKYH
+176 DSNGKYH

-224 KLLNQNKLHPD
+224 KLFNQNKLHPD

-240 EHSSLPEEVFIKPG
+240 EHSSLPEEVFIKPS

-290 KFALSKAYQNQES
+290 KFALSKAYQNKES

-395 MYNPKTLEIPSVF
+395 MYNPKVLEIPSVF

-429 VETLKINASRLDDE
+429 VETLKINASRLDDT
-443 SLIKIPN
+443 SAIKIPN

-501 ESPISLALSTLD
+501 ESPISFALSTLD

-589 MILDN
+589 INLDN
-594 NGVFLSLPNG
+594 NGAFLSLPNG
-604 VKIPLYDPTTADI
+604 VKIPLYDPTSTNI

-626 YRQLMDAMSIVL
+626 YRQLMDAMSIAL

-662 RFIELLKQAK
+662 RFIGLLKQAK

-743 NTITSV
+743 NIITSV

>member
-1 MAPLKP
+1 
-7 LTIAINLFWNTFSLF
+7 
-22 VKKINKDLIMRV
+22 MRV
-34 TFGSKYNQMNNYQN
+34 TFGSKYNQMNHYQN

-97 KNAYTSTLNTDKALQ
+97 QNAYTSTLNTDKALQ
-112 EFSKTMEAFKTK
+112 EFSKTMETFKTK

-176 DSEGKYH
+176 DSNGKYH

-224 KLLNQNKLHPD
+224 KLFNQNKLHPD

-240 EHSSLPEEVFIKPG
+240 EHSSLPEEVFIKPS

-290 KFALSKAYQNQES
+290 KFALDKAYQNQES

-311 DKIAHAYGNTSQNK
+311 DKIGHAYGNTSQNK

-395 MYNPKTLEIPSVF
+395 MYNPKVLEIPSVF

-419 TKLSEIFGDS
+419 TKLSEIFGNK
-429 VETLKINASRLDDE
+429 VETLKINASRLDDT
-443 SLIKIPN
+443 SAIQIPN
-450 LPVYLDI
+450 LPITLDI

-501 ESPISLALSTLD
+501 ESPISFALSTLD

-535 NKEGAKLE
+535 NKEGTKLE
-543 SNVAQIAQNGAAN
+543 SNVAQTAQNGAAN

-562 EAAKGSLENSVFN
+562 EVSRGSLENSVFN
-575 MKLNDVNGLFLEAQ
+575 MKLNDVNGSFLEAQ
-589 MILDN
+589 MILDP
-594 NGVFLSLPNG
+594 NGAFLSLPNG
-604 VKIPLYDPTTADI
+604 VKIPLYDPTTAGI

-626 YRQLMDAMSIVL
+626 YRQLMDAMSIAL

-743 NTITSV
+743 NIITSV

>member
-1 MAPLKP
+1 
-7 LTIAINLFWNTFSLF
+7 
-22 VKKINKDLIMRV
+22 MRV

-97 KNAYTSTLNTDKALQ
+97 QNAYTSTLNTDKALQ

-147 LKEHMMNVANT
+147 LREHMMNVANT

-240 EHSSLPEEVFIKPG
+240 EHSSLPEEVFIKPN

-277 LQGVRPD
+277 LQGIRPD

-290 KFALSKAYQNQES
+290 KFALDKAYQNKES

-367 SSGKRVTEYVKSAFV
+367 SSAKRVTEYVKSAFV
-382 TDRSLSQVKAVPN
+382 TDRSLSQVKAVPS
-395 MYNPKTLEIPSVF
+395 MYNPRVLEIPSVF

-429 VETLKINASRLDDE
+429 VETLKINASRLDDT
-443 SLIKIPN
+443 SAIKIPN

-494 IIDNSSK
+494 VIDNSSNQ
-501 ESPISLALSTLD
+501 SPISLALSALD

-562 EAAKGSLENSVFN
+562 EVANGSLENSVFN
-575 MKLNDVNGLFLEAQ
+575 MKLNDVNGSFLEVQ

-594 NGVFLSLPNG
+594 NGAFLSLPNG
-604 VKIPLYDPTTADI
+604 IKIPLYDPTSVDI

-626 YRQLMDAMSIVL
+626 YRQLMDAMSIAL

-650 ISDNPTSKESKE
+650 ISDNPTSKESKD

-672 DNLSVNLNEEGK
+672 ANLSVNLNEEGK

-812 QVQSIRGETTGT
+812 QVQSIRGETTGA

>member
-1 MAPLKP
+1 
-7 LTIAINLFWNTFSLF
+7 
-22 VKKINKDLIMRV
+22 MRV
-34 TFGSKYNQMNNYQN
+34 TFGSKYNQMNHYQN

-97 KNAYTSTLNTDKALQ
+97 QNAYTSTLNTDKALQ

-129 NDVHSETSRAAI
+129 NDVHSETSRTAI

-147 LKEHMMNVANT
+147 LREHMINVANT

-176 DSEGKYH
+176 DSNGKYH

-207 LFLGADKD
+207 LFLGTDKD

-224 KLLNQNKLHPD
+224 KLFNQNKLHPD

-240 EHSSLPEEVFIKPG
+240 EHSSLPEEVFIKPS

-290 KFALSKAYQNQES
+290 KFALSKAYQNQQS

-358 DFDDLDALR
+358 DFDDLDTLR

-395 MYNPKTLEIPSVF
+395 MYNPKVLEIPSVF
-408 VTKDNVLANKN
+408 ITKDNVLANKN
-419 TKLSEIFGDS
+419 TKLSEIFGDK
-429 VETLKINASRLDDE
+429 VETLKINASRLDN
-443 SLIKIPN
+443 SSTLQIPN
-450 LPVYLDI
+450 LPINLDI

-501 ESPISLALSTLD
+501 ESPISLALSALD
-513 QKGLEVAGIPT
+513 DKGLEVAGIPT

-543 SNVAQIAQNGAAN
+543 SNVAQTAQNGAAN

-589 MILDN
+589 MNLDN
-594 NGVFLSLPNG
+594 NGAFLSLPNG

-626 YRQLMDAMSIVL
+626 YRQLMDAMSIAL
-638 NYSNTDPAIYQQ
+638 NYSNTDPTIYQQ

-697 QFMLFDKDA
+697 QFMFFDKDA

-743 NTITSV
+743 NIITSV

-792 NGAHGKAF
+792 NGSHGKAF